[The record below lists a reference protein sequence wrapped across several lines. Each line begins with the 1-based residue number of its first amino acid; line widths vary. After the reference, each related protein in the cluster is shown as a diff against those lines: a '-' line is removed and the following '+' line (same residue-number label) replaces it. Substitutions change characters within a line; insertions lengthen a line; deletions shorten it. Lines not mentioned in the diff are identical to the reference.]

1 MSKRCGALQ
10 KPMLAQP
17 RARPLAA
24 KVGQQGSRMV
34 TRPRNCWNIAAAM
47 LAFASGAAHGQARSD
62 ENAVTQAEDAF
73 GFSVGRESLGIY
85 SSTNVRGFSP
95 VAAGNLRIDGLY
107 FDQQW
112 GLSGTILGSASIKVG
127 LSAQGYAFAAPS
139 GIVDQ
144 ALRIPGD
151 KAGASAVANWD
162 SYGTYGLEVDGTLP
176 VSPTLS
182 IGYGFNGTHQSFPDG
197 TNNFNHTESLIVRW
211 RPTRAIEIMPFWS
224 LNNDYNDEAGTFYVP
239 AGPFLPKLPRLDHN
253 EGPGWADFRYTGL
266 NEGLLASARLSEN
279 WVLRFGAFR
288 SVWDLKH
295 SYSGLL
301 VDEQPD
307 GSGDRQLFVDPPNK
321 QQSNSG
327 EIRLTHS
334 IPDGPRLHVIHFSV
348 RERDAKDEFGGS
360 EFIDFG
366 PGRIGEDVTAPKPD
380 AFHFT
385 EESHDHVQQTTVGL
399 AYDGRWRNVG
409 EISFGISKARFRKE
423 TDIPGQAAAITR
435 SSPLLYNATAA
446 ADLTN
451 SIIVYAGYA
460 RGLEENGVAPD
471 SAANRKQPLPAILTQ
486 QKDAG
491 IRFNLTRGIKA
502 VAGVFDLTKPYFGFD
517 SANVYR
523 QVGTVESKGAEFSV
537 SGSITPR
544 LDVVAGGMLL
554 NPKVTASSAMG
565 NIGSKPVGLPTHL
578 LIANANWKSPLKG
591 LELDLALQHRGRTP
605 ATTDNLVFLPPRAR
619 LDLGSHYRFRLA
631 GRNATFRL
639 QLVNLLN
646 NEGWGLAGSGV
657 YTGNSGRYVQGYLTV
672 DF

>member
-1 MSKRCGALQ
+1 MFR
-10 KPMLAQP
+10 
-17 RARPLAA
+17 RPH
-24 KVGQQGSRMV
+24 
-34 TRPRNCWNIAAAM
+34 NCWIMAAA
-47 LAFASGAAHGQARSD
+47 LLVCPSGAAHAQARSD

-85 SSTNVRGFSP
+85 NSGNVRGFSP

-112 GLSGTILGSASIKVG
+112 GLSGTILDSTSIKVG

-144 ALRIPGD
+144 SLRHPGN
-151 KAGASAVANWD
+151 KPGASMVANWD

-176 VSPTLS
+176 VSTTLS
-182 IGYGFNGTHQSFPDG
+182 VGYGFNGTHQSFPDG
-197 TNNFNHTESLIVRW
+197 TNNFNHTESLILRW

-224 LNNDYNDEAGTFYVP
+224 LNNDYDDEAGTFYVP

-253 EGPGWADFRYTGL
+253 EGPGWADFRYKGL
-266 NEGLLASARLSEN
+266 DEGLLASTRLSEN

-301 VDEQPD
+301 VNEQPD

-334 IPDGPRLHVIHFSV
+334 VPDGPRLHVIHLSV
-348 RERDAKDEFGGS
+348 RRRDSKQEFGGS

-366 PGRIGEDVTAPKPD
+366 PGRIGEDMTAPRPD
-380 AFHFT
+380 TFHFT
-385 EESHDHVQQTTVGL
+385 QKSHDHVEQTTVGF

-423 TDIPGQAAAITR
+423 TDVPGDAAAITR

-446 ADLTN
+446 ADLTK

-491 IRFNLTRGIKA
+491 IRFHVTRSIKA
-502 VAGVFDLTKPYFGFD
+502 AAGVFDLTKPYFGFD

-523 QVGTVESKGAEFSV
+523 QVGTVESKGAEFSI
-537 SGSITPR
+537 SGSVTPR

-578 LIANANWKSPLKG
+578 LIANANWKSPLEG
-591 LELDLALQHRGRTP
+591 LELDVALQHRGRTP

-619 LDLGSHYRFRLA
+619 VDLGSHYRFRLA
-631 GRNATFRL
+631 RRSATFRL
-639 QLVNLLN
+639 QLVNLFN

>member
-1 MSKRCGALQ
+1 MI
-10 KPMLAQP
+10 
-17 RARPLAA
+17 ARPRLCLTMAA
-24 KVGQQGSRMV
+24 TALSCVSSAG
-34 TRPRNCWNIAAAM
+34 
-47 LAFASGAAHGQARSD
+47 FAQSRSD

-85 SSTNVRGFSP
+85 NSGNVRGFSP
-95 VAAGNLRIDGLY
+95 VAAGNLRINGLY

-112 GLSGTILGSASIKVG
+112 GLSGTILDSASIKVG
-127 LSAQGYAFAAPS
+127 LSAQGYPFAAPS

-144 ALRIPGD
+144 TLRQPGD
-151 KAGASAVANWD
+151 KAGASVVANWD
-162 SYGTYGLEVDGTLP
+162 SWGTYGIEVDGTLP

-182 IGYGFNGTHQSFPDG
+182 VGYGLNGTHLSFPDG
-197 TNNFNHTESLIVRW
+197 TNNFNHTESLVVRW

-224 LNNDYNDEAGTFYVP
+224 LNNDYDDEAGTFYVP
-239 AGPFLPKLPRLDHN
+239 AGAFLPKLPRPDHN
-253 EGPGWADFRYTGL
+253 EGPAWADFRYKGL
-266 NEGLLASARLSEN
+266 DEGLLASARLAEN

-288 SVWDLKH
+288 SVWDVKH

-327 EIRLTHS
+327 ELRLTHS
-334 IPDGPRLHVIHFSV
+334 IPDGPRLHVIHLSV
-348 RERDAKDEFGGS
+348 RRRDAKREFGGS
-360 EFIDFG
+360 DFVDFG
-366 PGRIGEDVTAPKPD
+366 PGRIGEDVTAPRPD
-380 AFHFT
+380 TFHFT
-385 EESHDHVQQTTVGL
+385 EESRDRVQQTTVGL
-399 AYDGRWRNVG
+399 AYDGRWKNVG
-409 EISFGISKARFRKE
+409 EISFGISKAHFRKE
-423 TDIPGQAAAITR
+423 TDVPGDPAAITR

-446 ADLTN
+446 ANLTK
-451 SIIVYAGYA
+451 SLIVYAGYA
-460 RGLEENGVAPD
+460 RGLEESGVAPD
-471 SAANRKQPLPAILTQ
+471 NAANRKQPLPAILTQ

-491 IRFNLTRGIKA
+491 IRFNLTKNIKA

-537 SGSITPR
+537 SGSVTPR
-544 LDVVAGGMLL
+544 LDIVAGGMLL
-554 NPKVTASSAMG
+554 DPKVTASGAVG
-565 NIGSKPVGLPTHL
+565 NIGSRPVGLPTHL
-578 LIANANWKSPLKG
+578 LISNANWKTPFVKG
-591 LELDLALQHRGRTP
+591 LELDLAVSHRGRTP

-619 LDLGSHYRFRLA
+619 VDVGGHYRFKLA

-639 QLVNLLN
+639 QMVNVFN

-657 YTGNSGRYVQGYLTV
+657 YTGNPARYVQGYVTV

>member
-1 MSKRCGALQ
+1 IY
-10 KPMLAQP
+10 
-17 RARPLAA
+17 
-24 KVGQQGSRMV
+24 
-34 TRPRNCWNIAAAM
+34 N
-47 LAFASGAAHGQARSD
+47 SG
-62 ENAVTQAEDAF
+62 
-73 GFSVGRESLGIY
+73 
-85 SSTNVRGFSP
+85 NVRGFSP

-112 GLSGTILGSASIKVG
+112 GLSGTILDSTSIKVG

-144 ALRIPGD
+144 SLRHPGNEP
-151 KAGASAVANWD
+151 GASMVANWD

-176 VSPTLS
+176 VSTTLS
-182 IGYGFNGTHQSFPDG
+182 VGYGFNGTHQSFPDG
-197 TNNFNHTESLIVRW
+197 TNNFNHTESLILRW

-224 LNNDYNDEAGTFYVP
+224 LNNDYDDEAGTFYVP

-253 EGPGWADFRYTGL
+253 EGPGWADFRYKGL
-266 NEGLLASARLSEN
+266 DEGLLASTRLSEN

-301 VDEQPD
+301 VNEQPD

-334 IPDGPRLHVIHFSV
+334 IPDGPRLHVIHLSV
-348 RERDAKDEFGGS
+348 RRRDAKREFGGS

-380 AFHFT
+380 TFHFT
-385 EESHDHVQQTTVGL
+385 EESHDRVQQTTAGV
-399 AYDGRWRNVG
+399 AYDGRWKNVG
-409 EISFGISKARFRKE
+409 EISFGISKARFRKQ
-423 TDIPGQAAAITR
+423 TDIPGEAPAITR

-446 ADLTN
+446 ANVTT

-460 RGLEENGVAPD
+460 RGLEESGTAPD
-471 SAANRKQPLPAILTQ
+471 SAANRKQTLPAILTQ

-491 IRFNLTRGIKA
+491 IRFNITNSIRA
-502 VAGVFDLTKPYFGFD
+502 VAGIFELTKPYFGFD

-523 QVGTVESKGAEFSV
+523 QVGTVQSKGAEFSI
-537 SGSITPR
+537 SGSVTPQ
-544 LDVVAGGMLL
+544 LDIVAGGMLL
-554 NPKVTASSAMG
+554 DPKVAASSAIG
-565 NIGSKPVGLPTHL
+565 NIGSRPVGLPTHL
-578 LIANANWKSPLKG
+578 LIGNANWKTPMKG
-591 LELDLALQHRGRTP
+591 LELDLAVSHRGRTP

-619 LDLGSHYRFRLA
+619 VDLGSHYRFKLA
-631 GRNATFRL
+631 GRNSTLRL
-639 QLVNLLN
+639 QVVNLFN
-646 NEGWGLAGSGV
+646 NEGWGLVGSGV
-657 YTGNSGRYVQGYLTV
+657 YTGNPGRFVQAYLTI